1 MRDPTSKP
9 RYRTS
14 EQSQP
19 LSNRTIVSRIVLG
32 IVSVALV
39 AGLVIQFTP
48 NLGGGSGAGAQT
60 EGKTLFTVN
69 GVKVTEREMDRF
81 RQQNPLFAQNFE
93 GTVGQDL
100 ENTLAAQ
107 VILIKA
113 AQSDAARIR
122 ISDADVSD
130 QLKTFRASRGL
141 AKDADYL
148 AQIQQA
154 GYSDA
159 SFRDTLRLQSQIQKR
174 LKEIQDGVTVTDAEA
189 KLFFELNK
197 ANYKSEE
204 RILARQIVVTD
215 AKVAAEVQTKIKAGE
230 DFKALVAQY
239 TKDDGTKAEEGALG
253 SKKGAKTPGE
263 VTALALPTNVA
274 TEAFKLK
281 SGGVTSSIADGG
293 KFYILSVEK
302 FLPAGQQ
309 TFEEAKT
316 KLLEDAKQTKANG
329 ATENWIKTLEKAAV
343 VVPEKDSGFEYF
355 DPTVIKIGENEVK
368 LHELNRQVYNNQQ
381 IQQFLSQG
389 GAQGATLVEQFF
401 KPQTIETIIK
411 QAVAVQASKATKQP
425 FIGAEA
431 DILTSAQQWQTRD
444 VTVTEAEARK
454 YYTENISFYTTP
466 ASANINQA
474 TFTTLSAAKAF
485 RAAFVAAPS
494 GDFTKAAAKL
504 KGTVT
509 EVGSVTPESIDP
521 AFKTVVFDARA
532 LTKAGALQLS
542 DVIQKD
548 KTFVVLGVTTLIE
561 KSVKS
566 FAEAK
571 ADAEEKA
578 LATKRAVAG
587 AAWLTTAQKGVK
599 VQNLYADVR
608 KQLEARAA
616 KAVAEKK
623 SLEVKRQAEAEV
635 AKKAEAAKNP
645 PLEITVSEATAK
657 VTVLDG
663 TKTVETATGAKVSFK
678 LPNGLY
684 TVQVEAKG
692 FKTVTQEVRFPDQ
705 KALTIKL
712 VAAK

>member
-1 MRDPTSKP
+1 MRDPTLKP
-9 RYRTS
+9 RYRAS
-14 EQSQP
+14 EQSEP
-19 LSNRTIVSRIVLG
+19 LSKRTIVSRIVLG
-32 IVSVALV
+32 IVSLALV

-48 NLGGGSGAGAQT
+48 NLGGGAGASGQT

-69 GVKVTEREMDRF
+69 GVKVTEREMERF
-81 RQQNPLFAQNFE
+81 RQQNPLFAQSFD

-100 ENTLAAQ
+100 ENTLSAQ

-122 ISDADVSD
+122 ISDADVSE

-148 AQIQQA
+148 SQIQSA

-197 ANYKSEE
+197 ANYRSEE
-204 RILARQIVVTD
+204 RILARQIVLAD
-215 AKVAAEVQTKIKAGE
+215 AKLAAEVQTKVKAGE
-230 DFKALVAQY
+230 DFKALVATY
-239 TKDDGTKAEEGALG
+239 SKDEGTKAEEGALG

-274 TEAFKLK
+274 TAAFKLK
-281 SGGVTSSIADGG
+281 SGGVTPSIADGG
-293 KFYILSVEK
+293 KFYILKVEK

-316 KLLEDAKQTKANG
+316 KLMEDGKQTKSNG

-355 DPTVIKIGENEVK
+355 NPTVLKIGDSEVK

-411 QAVAVQASKATKQP
+411 Q
-425 FIGAEA
+425 
-431 DILTSAQQWQTRD
+431 WQTRN
-444 VTVTEAEARK
+444 VTVTEADAKK
-454 YYTENISFYTTP
+454 YYTDNLSFYTTP

-485 RAAFVAAPS
+485 RAAFVSAPS
-494 GDFTKAAAKL
+494 DFAKAAAKL

-521 AFKTVVFDARA
+521 AFKTVIFDAKA
-532 LTKAGALQLS
+532 LTKAGAIQIS

-561 KSVKS
+561 KSVRS

-571 ADAEEKA
+571 ADAEAKA
-578 LATKRAVAG
+578 LATKRTAAG
-587 AAWLTTAQKGVK
+587 AAWLTTQQKGIK
-599 VQNLYADVR
+599 VQNFYADVR

-616 KAVAEKK
+616 KAVAEKRT
-623 SLEVKRQAEAEV
+623 LEIKRQAEADV

-645 PLEITVSEATAK
+645 PLEITVSEAAAK

-692 FKTVTQEVRFPDQ
+692 FKTVSQEVRFPDQ
-705 KALTIKL
+705 KALTVKL
-712 VAAK
+712 EAVK

>member
-9 RYRTS
+9 RYRAS
-14 EQSQP
+14 EQSEP
-19 LSNRTIVSRIVLG
+19 LSKRTIISRIVLG
-32 IVSVALV
+32 IVSVALI
-39 AGLVIQFTP
+39 AGMVIQFTP
-48 NLGGGSGAGAQT
+48 NLGGGGGAGAQT

-81 RQQNPLFAQNFE
+81 RQQNPLFAQNFG

-100 ENTLAAQ
+100 ENTLSAQ

-122 ISDADVSD
+122 ISDQDVSD
-130 QLKTFRASRGL
+130 QLKAFRASRQL
-141 AKDADYL
+141 TKDADYL
-148 AQIQQA
+148 SQIQSA
-154 GYSDA
+154 GYTDA

-204 RILARQIVVTD
+204 RVLARQIVVTD
-215 AKVAAEVQTKIKAGE
+215 AKIAAEAQTKIKAGE
-230 DFKALVAQY
+230 DFKALVAAY
-239 TKDDGTKAEEGALG
+239 SKDEGTKAEEGALG

-293 KFYILSVEK
+293 KFYILKVEK

-316 KLLEDAKQTKANG
+316 KLMEDAKQTKANG
-329 ATENWIKTLEKAAV
+329 ATENWIKTLERAAV
-343 VVPEKDSGFEYF
+343 IVPEKDSGFTYF
-355 DPTVIKIGENEVK
+355 NPTVLKVGDAEVK

-411 QAVAVQASKATKQP
+411 QAVAVQAAKATKQP

-431 DILTSAQQWQTRD
+431 DLLTSVQQWQTRN
-444 VTVTEAEARK
+444 VAATEADASK
-454 YYTENISFYTTP
+454 YYTDNLSFYTTP

-474 TFTTLSAAKAF
+474 TFTTLTAAKSF

-494 GDFTKAAAKL
+494 DFAKAAAKL
-504 KGTVT
+504 KGSVT

-521 AFKTVVFDARA
+521 AFKTVVFDAKA
-532 LTKAGALQLS
+532 LTKAGAIQIS
-542 DVIQKD
+542 DVIQKG

-561 KSVKS
+561 KTVKS
-566 FAEAK
+566 FADART
-571 ADAEEKA
+571 DAEAKA
-578 LATKRAVAG
+578 LATKRTAAG
-587 AAWLTTAQKGVK
+587 AAWLTTQQKGIK
-599 VQNLYADVR
+599 VQNFYADVR

-616 KAVAEKK
+616 KAAADKK
-623 SLEVKRQAEAEV
+623 ALEVKRQAEADV

-645 PLEITVSEATAK
+645 PLEVTVSEPTAT

-692 FKTVTQEVRFPDQ
+692 FKTNTQEVRFPDQ
-705 KALTIKL
+705 KALTVKL
-712 VAAK
+712 EAAK

>member
-9 RYRTS
+9 RYRAS
-14 EQSQP
+14 EQSEP

-32 IVSVALV
+32 IVSLALV

-48 NLGGGSGAGAQT
+48 NLGGGGGAGAQT

-69 GVKVTEREMDRF
+69 GVKVTEREMERF
-81 RQQNPLFAQNFE
+81 RQQNPLFAQSFD

-100 ENTLAAQ
+100 ENTLSAQ

-122 ISDADVSD
+122 ISDQDVSD
-130 QLKTFRASRGL
+130 QLKSFRASRQL
-141 AKDADYL
+141 TKDADYL
-148 AQIQQA
+148 SQIQSA
-154 GYSDA
+154 GYTDA

-174 LKEIQDGVTVTDAEA
+174 LKEIQDGVKVTDAEA

-197 ANYKSEE
+197 ANYRSEE

-215 AKVAAEVQTKIKAGE
+215 AKLATEVQSKLKAGE
-230 DFKALVAQY
+230 DFKALVATY
-239 TKDDGTKAEEGALG
+239 SKDEGTKAEEGALG
-253 SKKGAKTPGE
+253 SKKGAKSPGE

-274 TEAFKLK
+274 MEAFKLK
-281 SGGVTSSIADGG
+281 NGGVTSSIADGG
-293 KFYILSVEK
+293 KFYILKVEK

-316 KLLEDAKQTKANG
+316 KLMEDAKQTKANG

-355 DPTVIKIGENEVK
+355 DPTVLKIGDSEVK

-411 QAVAVQASKATKQP
+411 QAVAVQAAKATKQP

-431 DILTSAQQWQTRD
+431 DILTSVQQWQTRD
-444 VTVTEAEARK
+444 VAVTEADVRK
-454 YYTENISFYTTP
+454 YYTDNLSFYTTP

-474 TFTTLSAAKAF
+474 SFTTLTAAKAF
-485 RAAFVAAPS
+485 RAAFLAAP
-494 GDFTKAAAKL
+494 GDFAKAAAKL
-504 KGTVT
+504 KGTVN

-532 LTKAGALQLS
+532 LTKAGAIQLS

-561 KSVKS
+561 KTVKS
-566 FAEAK
+566 FSEARS
-571 ADAEEKA
+571 DAETKA
-578 LATKRAVAG
+578 LATKRTAAG
-587 AAWLTTAQKGVK
+587 AAWLTTQQKGIK
-599 VQNLYADVR
+599 VQNSYADVR

-616 KAVAEKK
+616 KAVADKK
-623 SLEVKRQAEAEV
+623 ALEIKRQAEADV

-692 FKTVTQEVRFPDQ
+692 FKTVAQEVRFPDQ

-712 VAAK
+712 EAVK

>member
-1 MRDPTSKP
+1 MRDSTTKP
-9 RYRTS
+9 RYRAS
-14 EQSQP
+14 EQSEP
-19 LSNRTIVSRIVLG
+19 LSKRTIVSRIVLG
-32 IVSVALV
+32 IVSLALV

-48 NLGGGSGAGAQT
+48 NLGGGGASAQT

-69 GVKVTEREMDRF
+69 GVKVTEREMERF
-81 RQQNPLFAQNFE
+81 RQQNPLFAQSFD

-100 ENTLAAQ
+100 ENTLSAQ

-122 ISDADVSD
+122 ISDQDVSD
-130 QLKTFRASRGL
+130 KLKAFRASRQL
-141 AKDADYL
+141 TKDADYL
-148 AQIQQA
+148 AQIQGA
-154 GYSDA
+154 GYTDA
-159 SFRDTLRLQSQIQKR
+159 SFRDTLRLQEQIQKR

-197 ANYKSEE
+197 ANYRSEE

-215 AKVAAEVQTKIKAGE
+215 AKLAAEVQTKLKAGE
-230 DFKALVAQY
+230 DFKALVATY
-239 TKDDGTKAEEGALG
+239 SKDEGTKAEEGALG
-253 SKKGAKTPGE
+253 SKKGAKIPGE

-281 SGGVTSSIADGG
+281 NGGVTSSIADGG
-293 KFYILSVEK
+293 KFYILKIEK

-316 KLLEDAKQTKANG
+316 KLMEDAKQTKANG

-355 DPTVIKIGENEVK
+355 DPTVLKIGDSEVK

-411 QAVAVQASKATKQP
+411 QAVAVQAAKATKQP

-431 DILTSAQQWQTRD
+431 DILTNVQQWETKD
-444 VTVTEAEARK
+444 VKITEADARK
-454 YYTENISFYTTP
+454 YYTDNLSFYTTP

-474 TFTTLSAAKAF
+474 SFTTLTAAKAF
-485 RAAFVAAPS
+485 RAAFLAAPS
-494 GDFTKAAAKL
+494 DFAKEAAKL
-504 KGTVT
+504 KGTVN

-521 AFKTVVFDARA
+521 AFKTVVFDAKA
-532 LTKAGALQLS
+532 LTKAGAIQLS

-566 FAEAK
+566 FADAR
-571 ADAEEKA
+571 ADAEAKA
-578 LATKRAVAG
+578 LATKRTAAG
-587 AAWLTTAQKGVK
+587 AAWLTTQQKGIK
-599 VQNLYADVR
+599 VQNSYADVR

-616 KAVAEKK
+616 KAVAEKRA
-623 SLEVKRQAEAEV
+623 LEVKRQAEAET

-692 FKTVTQEVRFPDQ
+692 FKSVTQEVRFPDQ

-712 VAAK
+712 EALK